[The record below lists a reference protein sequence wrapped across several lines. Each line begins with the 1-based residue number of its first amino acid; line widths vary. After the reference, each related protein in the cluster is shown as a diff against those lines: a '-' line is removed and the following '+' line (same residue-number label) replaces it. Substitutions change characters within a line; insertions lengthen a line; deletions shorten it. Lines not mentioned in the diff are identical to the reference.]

1 MGWTDARGDGQWV
14 IGIRSATI
22 RGASATLHAGAGIVR
37 GSDPDAELAETT
49 LKFAGVLEALSQGA
63 SSLLR

>member
-1 MGWTDARGDGQWV
+1 VGHRHPLGDHP
-14 IGIRSATI
+14 R
-22 RGASATLHAGAGIVR
+22 ASATLHAGAGIVR